1 MVDDNII
8 YAAQML
14 LKNQSGNKIQG
25 WMDTQC
31 SKRKEL
37 FPAVP
42 PYTQFIQILNTC
54 NSHWFTLS
62 NVDLARNSQYNDIV
76 LIYDSAFASRVRMS
90 LDIQMA
96 ICSILRPQPDII
108 NFDVVDVQNQPNGSD
123 CGLFAIAFATELV
136 HGNDS
141 AGSFFDTLSLRQHL
155 LEGLERGYLDRF
167 PVKRK
172 RRIPLGMKIRKHFQ
186 EKIYCI
192 CRTVNDITWPM
203 MCSSCRKWYHHD
215 CEGLEVD
222 LSDEHKF
229 TCSLCNAALL
239 KTI

>member
-136 HGNDS
+136 HGNDP
-141 AGSFFDTLSLRQHL
+141 AGSFFDTLSLQQHL
-155 LEGLERGYLDRF
+155 LEGLERGYLGSISSEEEKKNSSRDENQETF
-167 PVKRK
+167 SRK
-172 RRIPLGMKIRKHFQ
+172 NIL
-186 EKIYCI
+186 Y
-192 CRTVNDITWPM
+192 
-203 MCSSCRKWYHHD
+203 
-215 CEGLEVD
+215 L
-222 LSDEHKF
+222 
-229 TCSLCNAALL
+229 
-239 KTI
+239 